1 MTSLRVAL
9 VQMDIE
15 DGVVE
20 RNLTRAGDLID
31 AHPGAQLYLLPELWS
46 SGYVHDQWPVLAKDT
61 TPGVLESLRRI
72 AKRHGATIG
81 GTLISLNDHAQLVN
95 RFWLVG
101 EEGVLGCYDKAH
113 LFAPMDEPKHLT
125 PGSRRQRL
133 PVGEW
138 TAALSI
144 CYDLRFPALYQALS
158 AAGATVLA
166 IPAAFTR
173 PTGAA
178 HWHVLMRAR
187 AIESAAFVVAA
198 AQTGEHEDGRA
209 TYGHSLVVDPWGEV
223 LLDMGEDAGIGFAEL
238 DPDRIADVR
247 SRIPVID
254 HRRPIPP
261 VERA

>member
-1 MTSLRVAL
+1 MNSLRVAL

-144 CYDLRFPALYQALS
+144 CYDLRFPEMYRLDAVDGANLFLVPSEWPAERAEAMRALA
-158 AAGATVLA
+158 V
-166 IPAAFTR
+166 
-173 PTGAA
+173 
-178 HWHVLMRAR
+178 AR
-187 AIESAAFVVAA
+187 AIENQAYLALTNRVGVARDGTRFGGGSLIAGPGGEIVAA
-198 AQTGEHEDGRA
+198 AGDQPGVATG
-209 TYGHSLVVDPWGEV
+209 V
-223 LLDMGEDAGIGFAEL
+223 LEL
-238 DPDRIADVR
+238 
-247 SRIPVID
+247 SRITEARGGMA
-254 HRRPIPP
+254 HYARRRPG
-261 VERA
+261 VDY